1 MIDNIDKININNE
14 VKEKMINNL
23 SNDIL
28 VSLSLNYILVNQN
41 IAYLESIGIK
51 NIDLLLLNREYLF
64 LNDTNYIK
72 ESIGRFNLSSF
83 VQLIN
88 DDYTIIDEAF

>member
-28 VSLSLNYILVNQN
+28 ISLSLNYILVNQN

-72 ESIGRFNLSSF
+72 ESIERFNLSSF